1 MLHVLIEFLLY
12 FSVRIGTLMYSLG
25 LIKEI
30 TWRVKAK
37 WLKMFFNPPLI
48 LVLTIEIIDEQNFS
62 AVFMKAPEMVFCQNY
77 KDMFVNNFFHLQSPF
92 SVKSNKLETIIK
104 SFKDTIIKTVQI
116 FFLMLSTLLV
126 WRVYMKTLSFMLL
139 KAIWGLNGLK
149 VHF

>member
-30 TWRVKAK
+30 TWRIKAK

-48 LVLTIEIIDEQNFS
+48 LVLTIEIIDQQNFS

-77 KDMFVNNFFHLQSPF
+77 KDMLVNNFFHLQSPF
-92 SVKSNKLETIIK
+92 SVKSNKIETIIK
-104 SFKDTIIKTVQI
+104 SFKDIIIKTVQI

-126 WRVYMKTLSFMLL
+126 WRVYMKTCLL
-139 KAIWGLNGLK
+139 CCLK
-149 VHF
+149 QFEGWMG